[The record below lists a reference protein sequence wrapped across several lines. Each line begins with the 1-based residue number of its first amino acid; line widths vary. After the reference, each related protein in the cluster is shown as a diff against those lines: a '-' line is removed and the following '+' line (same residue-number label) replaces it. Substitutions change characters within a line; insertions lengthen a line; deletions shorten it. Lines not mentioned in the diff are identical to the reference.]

1 MMRGYEDV
9 SSLRDKDAKSVDN
22 LFLGLICGQSCC
34 PINAKSDAVIS
45 RGHTYPT
52 HLGTSPSY
60 HKKTTRK
67 KK

>member
-1 MMRGYEDV
+1 MRDHLLLVLLRGQLLD
-9 SSLRDKDAKSVDN
+9 SLE
-22 LFLGLICGQSCC
+22 SCC
-34 PINAKSDAVIS
+34 LRLVIS